1 MTTNDFYVRDVG
13 ENVNPHLF
21 DTQLKLT
28 NKRKTQNETKTH
40 DEQMIFDCN

>member
-1 MTTNDFYVRDVG
+1 MTTDDFQVG
-13 ENVNPHLF
+13 ENVNPHLY

-28 NKRKTQNETKTH
+28 NKRKTQNETKTCTH